1 MEARLEAGG
10 QAGAPR
16 LSKRLRRKRA
26 GRRWGNVFAVA
37 VFVFIYIPIA
47 MMVLFSFNDQRTNYY
62 WNGFT
67 LEWYKFLFTQSDL
80 WGYLVVS
87 LIVAVASV
95 ILSLAVGVL
104 GAMGLMRFEFKLKKL
119 INNSLYIPIVIP
131 EVVLGISLLML
142 FEVAHFPL
150 GYWSMILAHTT
161 FCIPFVVIIMR
172 GRMAGMDMSVEEAS
186 MDLGANRIVTFFRIT
201 LPLLVPGIL
210 SSAFMS
216 FTLSI
221 DDVIITNFVT
231 GPYATT
237 LPIKILSMVKVG
249 LKPEVNA
256 MTTIMIVVLILG
268 LLANNVVQA
277 LLKRRASGNK
287 KTYF

>member
-1 MEARLEAGG
+1 MEAVN
-10 QAGAPR
+10 QAGTAR

-37 VFVFIYIPIA
+37 VFTFIYIPIA

-67 LEWYKFLFTQSDL
+67 LEWYKYLFTQSDL

-95 ILSLAVGVL
+95 RLSLAVGVL
-104 GAMGLMRFEFKLKKL
+104 GAMGLMRFEFRLKKL
-119 INNSLYIPIVIP
+119 ISNSLYIPIVIP

-186 MDLGANRIVTFFRIT
+186 MDLGANRITTFFKIT
-201 LPLLVPGIL
+201 LPMLVPGIL

-256 MTTIMIVVLILG
+256 MTTVMVVVLILG
-268 LLANNVVQA
+268 ILANNAVQA
-277 LLKRRASGNK
+277 LMKRRALTNK
-287 KTYF
+287 KSYF

>member
-1 MEARLEAGG
+1 MEAVN
-10 QAGAPR
+10 QAGTAR

-37 VFVFIYIPIA
+37 VFTFIYIPIA

-67 LEWYKFLFTQSDL
+67 LEWYKYLFTQSDL

-104 GAMGLMRFEFKLKKL
+104 GAMGLMRFEFRLKKL
-119 INNSLYIPIVIP
+119 ISNSLYIPIVIP
-131 EVVLGISLLML
+131 EVVLGISLMML
-142 FEVAHFPL
+142 FEIAHFPL

-186 MDLGANRIVTFFRIT
+186 MDLGANRITTFFKIT
-201 LPLLVPGIL
+201 LPMLVPGIL

-256 MTTIMIVVLILG
+256 MTTVMVVVLILG
-268 LLANNVVQA
+268 ILANNAVQA
-277 LLKRRASGNK
+277 LMKRRALTNK
-287 KTYF
+287 KSYF

>member
-1 MEARLEAGG
+1 MEAVN
-10 QAGAPR
+10 QAGTTR

-37 VFVFIYIPIA
+37 VFTFIYIPIA

-67 LEWYKFLFTQSDL
+67 LEWYKYLFTESDL

-104 GAMGLMRFEFKLKKL
+104 GAMGLMRFEFRLKKL
-119 INNSLYIPIVIP
+119 ISNSLYIPIVIP

-186 MDLGANRIVTFFRIT
+186 MDLGANRITTFFKIT
-201 LPLLVPGIL
+201 LPMLVPGIL

-256 MTTIMIVVLILG
+256 MTTVMVVVLILG
-268 LLANNVVQA
+268 ILANNAVQA
-277 LLKRRASGNK
+277 LMKRRALTNK
-287 KTYF
+287 KSYF

>member
-1 MEARLEAGG
+1 MEAVN

-37 VFVFIYIPIA
+37 VFTFIYIPIA

-67 LEWYKFLFTQSDL
+67 LEWYKYLFTESDL

-95 ILSLAVGVL
+95 FLSLAVGVL

-119 INNSLYIPIVIP
+119 ISNSLYIPIVIP
-131 EVVLGISLLML
+131 EVVLGISMLML

-172 GRMAGMDMSVEEAS
+172 GRMAGMDLSVEEAS

-201 LPLLVPGIL
+201 LPMLVPGIL

-256 MTTIMIVVLILG
+256 MTTVMIVVLILG
-268 LLANNVVQA
+268 ILANNVVQA
-277 LLKRRASGNK
+277 LLKKRASGNK

>member
-1 MEARLEAGG
+1 MEAVN
-10 QAGAPR
+10 QAGTAR

-37 VFVFIYIPIA
+37 VFTFIYIPIA

-67 LEWYKFLFTQSDL
+67 LEWYKYLFTESDL

-104 GAMGLMRFEFKLKKL
+104 GAMGLMRFEFRLKKL
-119 INNSLYIPIVIP
+119 ISNSLYIPIVIP

-186 MDLGANRIVTFFRIT
+186 MDLGANRITTFFKIT
-201 LPLLVPGIL
+201 LPMLVPGIL
-210 SSAFMS
+210 PSAFMS

-256 MTTIMIVVLILG
+256 MTTVMVVVLILG
-268 LLANNVVQA
+268 ILANNAVQA
-277 LLKRRASGNK
+277 LMKRRALTNK
-287 KTYF
+287 KSYF

>member
-1 MEARLEAGG
+1 MKTEN
-10 QAGAPR
+10 QR

-37 VFVFIYIPIA
+37 VFTFIYIPVA

-67 LEWYKFLFTQSDL
+67 FEWYEYLFTKSTL
-80 WGYLVVS
+80 WENLVVS

-95 ILSLAVGVL
+95 ILSLIVGVL
-104 GAMGLMRFEFKLKKL
+104 GAIGLSRFEFKLKKT
-119 INNSLYIPIVIP
+119 INSSLYIPIVIP
-131 EVVLGISLLML
+131 EVVLGISLLLL
-142 FEVAHFPL
+142 FDFCQFPL
-150 GYWSMILAHTT
+150 GYWSMILSHTT
-161 FCIPFVVIIMR
+161 FCVPFVVIIMR
-172 GRMAGMDMSVEEAS
+172 GRIAGMDMSVEEAS
-186 MDLGANRIVTFFRIT
+186 MDLGANRIYTFFNIT
-201 LPLLVPGIL
+201 LPMMVPGIM
-210 SSAFMS
+210 SAAFMS

-221 DDVIITNFVT
+221 DDVIITNFVS

-256 MTTIMIVVLILG
+256 LTTIMVFVLVLGIVCNSIF
-268 LLANNVVQA
+268 QA
-277 LLKRRASGNK
+277 AAKRRASK
-287 KTYF
+287 KVVTYY

>member
-1 MEARLEAGG
+1 MEAVN
-10 QAGAPR
+10 QAARPR
-16 LSKRLRRKRA
+16 LSKRLRRQRA
-26 GRRWGNVFAVA
+26 GRIWGNVFAVA

-67 LEWYKFLFTQSDL
+67 LEWYKYLFTESDL

-95 ILSLAVGVL
+95 ILSLIVGVL
-104 GAMGLMRFEFKLKKL
+104 GAMGLVRFEFKLKKL

-172 GRMAGMDMSVEEAS
+172 GRMAGMDLSVEEAS
-186 MDLGANRIVTFFRIT
+186 MDLGANRITTFFRIT
-201 LPLLVPGIL
+201 LPMLVPGIL

-256 MTTIMIVVLILG
+256 LTTIMVAVLILG
-268 LLANNVVQA
+268 ILANNVVQA
-277 LLKRRASGNK
+277 MLNRRASANK

>member
-1 MEARLEAGG
+1 MEAVN
-10 QAGAPR
+10 QAGTAR

-37 VFVFIYIPIA
+37 VFTFIYIPIA

-67 LEWYKFLFTQSDL
+67 LEWYKYLFTQSDL

-104 GAMGLMRFEFKLKKL
+104 GAMGLMRFEFRLKKL
-119 INNSLYIPIVIP
+119 ISNSLYIPIVIP

-142 FEVAHFPL
+142 FEIAHFPL

-186 MDLGANRIVTFFRIT
+186 MDLGANRITTFFKIT
-201 LPLLVPGIL
+201 LPMLVPGIL

-256 MTTIMIVVLILG
+256 MTTVMVVVLILG
-268 LLANNVVQA
+268 ILANNAVQA
-277 LLKRRASGNK
+277 LMKRRALTNK
-287 KTYF
+287 KSYF

>member
-1 MEARLEAGG
+1 MEAVNNSSTA
-10 QAGAPR
+10 R
-16 LSKRLRRKRA
+16 LSKRLRKKRA
-26 GRRWGNVFAVA
+26 AKRWGNVFAVA
-37 VFVFIYIPIA
+37 VFTFIYIPIA

-67 LEWYKFLFTQSDL
+67 LEWYEYLFTKSDL

-87 LIVAVASV
+87 LIVAFAAV
-95 ILSLAVGVL
+95 ILSLVIGVL

-119 INNSLYIPIVIP
+119 VNNSLYIPIVIP

-161 FCIPFVVIIMR
+161 FCVPFVVIIMR

-186 MDLGANRIVTFFRIT
+186 MDLGANRVTTFFKIT
-201 LPLLVPGIL
+201 LPMLVPGIL

-256 MTTIMIVVLILG
+256 LTTVMVVVLVLG
-268 LLANNVVQA
+268 IVINHIVQA
-277 LLKRRASGNK
+277 LLEKRAVTNK
-287 KTYF
+287 KSYF

>member
-1 MEARLEAGG
+1 MEAVN
-10 QAGAPR
+10 QAGTTR

-37 VFVFIYIPIA
+37 VFTFIYIPIA

-67 LEWYKFLFTQSDL
+67 LEWYKYLFTGSDL

-104 GAMGLMRFEFKLKKL
+104 GAMGLMRFEFRLKKL
-119 INNSLYIPIVIP
+119 ISNSLYIPIVIP

-186 MDLGANRIVTFFRIT
+186 MDLGANRITTFFKIT
-201 LPLLVPGIL
+201 LPMLVPGIL

-256 MTTIMIVVLILG
+256 MTTVMVVVLILG
-268 LLANNVVQA
+268 ILANNAVQA
-277 LLKRRASGNK
+277 LMKRRALTNK
-287 KTYF
+287 KSYF

>member
-1 MEARLEAGG
+1 MEAVN
-10 QAGAPR
+10 QAGTAR

-37 VFVFIYIPIA
+37 VFTFIYIPIA

-67 LEWYKFLFTQSDL
+67 LEWYKYLFTQSDL

-104 GAMGLMRFEFKLKKL
+104 GAMGLMRFEFRLKKL
-119 INNSLYIPIVIP
+119 ISNSLYIPIVIP

-186 MDLGANRIVTFFRIT
+186 MDLGANRITTFFKIT
-201 LPLLVPGIL
+201 LPMLVPGIL

-256 MTTIMIVVLILG
+256 MTTVMVVVLILG
-268 LLANNVVQA
+268 ILANNAVQA
-277 LLKRRASGNK
+277 LMKRRALTNK
-287 KTYF
+287 KSYF

>member
-1 MEARLEAGG
+1 MEITSTER
-10 QAGAPR
+10 P
-16 LSKRLRRKRA
+16 SKRLRRKKARKI
-26 GRRWGNVFAVA
+26 GGNFFAVI
-37 VFVFIYIPIA
+37 VFIFIYIPIA
-47 MMVLFSFNDQRTNYY
+47 MMVLFSFNNQRTNYY

-67 LEWYKFLFTQSDL
+67 LEWYKFLFTRSDL

-87 LIVAVASV
+87 LIVAIAAV
-95 ILSLAVGVL
+95 ILSLVVGTL
-104 GAMGLMRFEFKLKKL
+104 GAMGLKRFEFRLKKL
-119 INNSLYIPIVIP
+119 VSNSLYIPIVIP

-142 FEVAHFPL
+142 FEIAHFPL

-186 MDLGANRIVTFFRIT
+186 MDLGANRITTFFRIT
-201 LPLLVPGIL
+201 LPMLVPGLL

-249 LKPEVNA
+249 LRPEVNA
-256 MTTIMIVVLILG
+256 MTTVMVVVLILG
-268 LLANNVVQA
+268 ILVNNAVQA
-277 LLKRRASGNK
+277 LVDKRALANK

>member
-1 MEARLEAGG
+1 MENTDTS
-10 QAGAPR
+10 R

-47 MMVLFSFNDQRTNYY
+47 MMVLFSFNNQRTNYY

-67 LEWYKFLFTQSDL
+67 LEWYEYLFTKSDL
-80 WGYLVVS
+80 WEYLVVS
-87 LIVAVASV
+87 LVVAVAAV
-95 ILSLAVGVL
+95 ILSLVVGVL
-104 GAMGLMRFEFKLKKL
+104 GAMGLMRFEFRLKKL

-131 EVVLGISLLML
+131 EVVLGISMLML

-161 FCIPFVVIIMR
+161 FCVPFVVIIMR

-186 MDLGANRIVTFFRIT
+186 QDLGANRITTFFRIT
-201 LPLLVPGIL
+201 LPMLVPGIM

-256 MTTIMIVVLILG
+256 LTTVMVAVLILG
-268 LLANNVVQA
+268 ILINNVVQA
-277 LLKRRASGNK
+277 LLKKRALTNTKS
-287 KTYF
+287 YF

>member
-1 MEARLEAGG
+1 MEAVN
-10 QAGAPR
+10 QAGTAR

-37 VFVFIYIPIA
+37 VFTFIYIPIA

-67 LEWYKFLFTQSDL
+67 LEWYKYLFTQSDL

-104 GAMGLMRFEFKLKKL
+104 GAMGLMRFEFRLKKL
-119 INNSLYIPIVIP
+119 ISNSLYIPIVIP

-186 MDLGANRIVTFFRIT
+186 MDLGANRITTFFKIT
-201 LPLLVPGIL
+201 LPMLVPGIL

-221 DDVIITNFVT
+221 DDVIMTNFVS
-231 GPYATT
+231 GLYAMT
-237 LPIKILSMVKVG
+237 LPIKILSMGKVG
-249 LKPEVNA
+249 VKP
-256 MTTIMIVVLILG
+256 
-268 LLANNVVQA
+268 
-277 LLKRRASGNK
+277 
-287 KTYF
+287 